1 MSDPLEEHGPG
12 WTTGPSRPTNEYFG
26 QLVRETYRA
35 QAPLILPRGEDDG

>member
-12 WTTGPSRPTNEYFG
+12 WTARPAHPTNEYYG
-26 QLVRETYRA
+26 RLVRETLRR